1 MACSLEKSWKKST
14 HFAFC
19 GSLDSICPAK
29 CLDSSPDGE
38 MVDAEDSKSSSS
50 GVRVQVPLGAPI
62 KQQNVKTFSFA
73 IKIRRSI
80 VLSHFTIRAS
90 ASRIF
95 LYNFTHSLVVL
106 DGPVFVPTTT
116 TPTLALCDTVSLGL
130 LHTGNK

>member
-1 MACSLEKSWKKST
+1 MVEFKLHKKRGDNVACSLEKSWKKST

-62 KQQNVKTFSFA
+62 KHRNTKSEKNSLFCMDLEALFHKRPPPEAKNPPIYIHHMQFPHMD
-73 IKIRRSI
+73 
-80 VLSHFTIRAS
+80 VLTS
-90 ASRIF
+90 
-95 LYNFTHSLVVL
+95 
-106 DGPVFVPTTT
+106 
-116 TPTLALCDTVSLGL
+116 
-130 LHTGNK
+130 